1 MEFLIIF
8 KVLSWVR
15 IRIEKAAV
23 GSGSGSSKK
32 RMQIHSPERREVEQ
46 LQKFVKM
53 DLEYS
58 IFMHVRYRL
67 PHILPIPSLS
77 LKNTGTTLLFRVD
90 ELDRPNITGTLK
102 YKILILFCLLKKN
115 LTLSRSLNYQY
126 RYLILVQIFSFLWLR
141 LPFIVICL

>member
-1 MEFLIIF
+1 MIF

-23 GSGSGSSKK
+23 GSGSSKK

-58 IFMHVRYRL
+58 IFIFYARYRL
-67 PHILPIPSLS
+67 PHILPSLS